1 MSVKPD
7 LFEVLILIKL
17 ADVSLNPASSI
28 PLLTGQDK
36 RAGPEAGYR
45 ANFGIQARISPGAA
59 IPVRKIYSERLSTA
73 YGPLN

>member
-7 LFEVLILIKL
+7 LFEVLIIIKL

-36 RAGPEAGYR
+36 QAGPESGYR
-45 ANFGIQARISPGAA
+45 ANFGIPARASPGAA
-59 IPVRKIYSERLSTA
+59 IRVGKIYSERLIA
-73 YGPLN
+73 